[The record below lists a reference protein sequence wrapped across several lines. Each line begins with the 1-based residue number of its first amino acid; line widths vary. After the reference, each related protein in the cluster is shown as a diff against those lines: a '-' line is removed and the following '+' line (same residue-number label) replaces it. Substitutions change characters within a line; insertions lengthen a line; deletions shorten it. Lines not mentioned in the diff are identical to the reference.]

1 MNDNLQQYEAHKST
15 IEAMIE
21 DIANAIAFNRE
32 RLRGAPKHAAT
43 FLLEIRMAEAALAEA
58 LEYLTGNNS

>member
-32 RLRGAPKHAAT
+32 RIRSAPDHAAG
-43 FLLEIRMAEAALAEA
+43 FLFEIKKAEAALAEA
-58 LEYLTGNNS
+58 LEYLTGDTN